1 MEPAQ
6 PDRASAHATDP
17 PLALFAARAHNY
29 GFGRFSMGKS
39 ADIIRSAITA
49 VIVLGTFVPRQLPAE
64 GSDTDEILARLRAFD
79 SAFLRAHTVVV
90 RQQTPPSR
98 REGYQG
104 AKVEK
109 ITFSSDN
116 NTTAVLREISYIS
129 APSFR
134 AGHSRIDYDQ
144 NGRLVVWRTV
154 RTLSLKEPD
163 FQGFHEDRVLLLV
176 SPEGDTVEK
185 EAAPNIRLYQ
195 PTDYRR
201 ILHFKIPL
209 WATGRGFADS
219 LARII
224 EVRQQDDG
232 LLAFRAEGTLAPGL
246 EGSWQVSVDSNAG
259 YLVRA
264 ASFTISGE
272 DSPFLVYAGS
282 GTKWYDTCCLAK
294 QANLSY
300 APGFFEGDGVVSAD
314 VQDFSPQADAAL
326 FSEARAALRG
336 RLPEGAQ
343 VVDWRSFPD
352 EPVRFTVGEPLMS
365 AQDQLDVVADAA
377 APTSQMSQADA
388 EGLTTG
394 SDGTDSPTIAA
405 QTEANDPRP
414 TPSRSDSAGGTTRYV
429 IFAAAGALIAVL
441 IIAGVRARRATKK

>member
-1 MEPAQ
+1 
-6 PDRASAHATDP
+6 
-17 PLALFAARAHNY
+17 
-29 GFGRFSMGKS
+29 
-39 ADIIRSAITA
+39 
-49 VIVLGTFVPRQLPAE
+49 
-64 GSDTDEILARLRAFD
+64 
-79 SAFLRAHTVVV
+79 
-90 RQQTPPSR
+90 
-98 REGYQG
+98 
-104 AKVEK
+104 
-109 ITFSSDN
+109 
-116 NTTAVLREISYIS
+116 
-129 APSFR
+129 
-134 AGHSRIDYDQ
+134 
-144 NGRLVVWRTV
+144 
-154 RTLSLKEPD
+154 
-163 FQGFHEDRVLLLV
+163 
-176 SPEGDTVEK
+176 
-185 EAAPNIRLYQ
+185 
-195 PTDYRR
+195 
-201 ILHFKIPL
+201 
-209 WATGRGFADS
+209 
-219 LARII
+219 
-224 EVRQQDDG
+224 VRQQDDG